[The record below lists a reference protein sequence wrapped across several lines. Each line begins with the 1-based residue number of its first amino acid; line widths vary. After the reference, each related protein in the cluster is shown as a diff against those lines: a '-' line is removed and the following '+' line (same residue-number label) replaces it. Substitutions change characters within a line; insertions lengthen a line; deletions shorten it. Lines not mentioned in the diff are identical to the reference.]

1 MEAYEKR
8 GEYSDIFAEPSES
21 VNTISHGMET
31 SGISTGEA
39 EKAEADMEIDG
50 AVRALHRMDADR
62 WRLPTPT
69 LTTSGPDPL
78 EEVKKK
84 GVLEE
89 YRRDVYFFVFR

>member
-21 VNTISHGMET
+21 VNTISRGLET
-31 SGISTGEA
+31 SEISTREA

-78 EEVKKK
+78 EEVKKGAGRVSK
-84 GVLEE
+84 GCI
-89 YRRDVYFFVFR
+89 FFVYR